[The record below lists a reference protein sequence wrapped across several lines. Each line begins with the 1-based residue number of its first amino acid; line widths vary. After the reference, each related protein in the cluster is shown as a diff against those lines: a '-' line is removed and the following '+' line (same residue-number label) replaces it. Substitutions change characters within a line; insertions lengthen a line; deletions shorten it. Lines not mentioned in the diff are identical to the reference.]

1 MVGENRVTMSTTSFN
16 VGQRV
21 DEASKRGKIDREV
34 IVRRIEKAIQ
44 SEARKYFRGREL
56 EVQLDRVSGHVSLFQ
71 SLEVVQQVT
80 DSLIQIP
87 ITDVKRGD
95 LIAQVGDELLFRL
108 FYRNDSRD
116 RAHEQMKQFPR
127 TAALSFKQNDFEKIV
142 ATTAQN
148 LLKKITSQSKPPS
161 SSPKSTGLG
170 KRVRRGAI
178 FVDPGRRKRKIP
190 LPKEIDILNRA
201 AICYSAGETIC
212 REGDQSSALLLMM
225 KGQIDV
231 YQGDKKV
238 NTIEGETKFI
248 GLLSYFTKGLR
259 TATLK
264 ALTESSVVQIP
275 ENNIAQLFA
284 QAPNLALRML
294 QDLSDLFLKRESELR
309 HQTSAQTASDDN
321 QALLEHF
328 VLLALNSVTESDA
341 ELRSLAFNRVHT
353 DLIRLNLVPKNFVY
367 EKDFPSKLELEPK
380 LHDALIELK
389 NDAHEKKQTPEI
401 QTEEQAYL
409 LGQMSF
415 EF

>member
-1 MVGENRVTMSTTSFN
+1 
-16 VGQRV
+16 
-21 DEASKRGKIDREV
+21 
-34 IVRRIEKAIQ
+34 
-44 SEARKYFRGREL
+44 
-56 EVQLDRVSGHVSLFQ
+56 
-71 SLEVVQQVT
+71 
-80 DSLIQIP
+80 
-87 ITDVKRGD
+87 
-95 LIAQVGDELLFRL
+95 
-108 FYRNDSRD
+108 
-116 RAHEQMKQFPR
+116 
-127 TAALSFKQNDFEKIV
+127 
-142 ATTAQN
+142 
-148 LLKKITSQSKPPS
+148 
-161 SSPKSTGLG
+161 
-170 KRVRRGAI
+170 VRRGAI